1 MRSNYDSYTS
11 LFSIKFHTSDM
22 VEREVLEARRGA
34 ESLNCDSFIRSFI
47 GRAESEGRGGSFSAC
62 CLTAL
67 RTVKIPGSATFQE
80 SLIAFEQIPAIPAKF
95 REICIE
101 KHAI

>member
-1 MRSNYDSYTS
+1 M
-11 LFSIKFHTSDM
+11 K
-22 VEREVLEARRGA
+22 ERAQADRRLPRFGRRGLYLLVQIRRQI
-34 ESLNCDSFIRSFI
+34 SILKRSTIRSFI
-47 GRAESEGRGGSFSAC
+47 GRAESEGGGGESFSFC

-67 RTVKIPGSATFQE
+67 RTVKIPGIANFQE

-95 REICIE
+95 REIFIE